1 MVTEEW
7 RSNIDKLPDWARQI
21 YEKHGS
27 PNLKNTVDV
36 FHGPLIDRRYGLRKD
51 DLVEIIIDNRVLKNG
66 ESNRIGGMLIG
77 TSRNSVDIL
86 DNNGDF
92 RAISRDVI
100 IEIKLVI
107 HMRRTYLE
115 DEELLKFEKEDI
127 KRRTNVQEMA
137 EKQAEGRIDS
147 HIWD

>member
-1 MVTEEW
+1 ME
-7 RSNIDKLPDWARQI
+7 
-21 YEKHGS
+21 
-27 PNLKNTVDV
+27 
-36 FHGPLIDRRYGLRKD
+36 
-51 DLVEIIIDNRVLKNG
+51 
-66 ESNRIGGMLIG
+66 
-77 TSRNSVDIL
+77 

-127 KRRTNVQEMA
+127 KRRANVQEIA